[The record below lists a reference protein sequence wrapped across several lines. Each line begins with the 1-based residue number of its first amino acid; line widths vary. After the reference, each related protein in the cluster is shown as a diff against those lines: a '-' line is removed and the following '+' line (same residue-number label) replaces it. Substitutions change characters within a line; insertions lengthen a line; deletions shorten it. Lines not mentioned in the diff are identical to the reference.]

1 MFANKLWAT
10 RPFQAFGP
18 LNKKTTLVT
27 VAASSNTTNGST
39 TAPISKL
46 SSLNVNKYR
55 TKGLIND
62 SIGDMLTRIRNACL
76 AKKSSLIIPFTN
88 INQQIAQILEKEGF
102 IQSYQR
108 LGLDGQYIT
117 LRLKYRSKAIYRGKK
132 KESCITNFKRISKP
146 GLRIYANSRE
156 IPRILGGTG
165 IVIVSTPEGLLT
177 DREARL
183 RGIGGE
189 LLCSVW

>member
-1 MFANKLWAT
+1 MFDNKLWAT
-10 RPFQAFGP
+10 RPFQAFGS
-18 LNKKTTLVT
+18 LKNKKTSLVT
-27 VAASSNTTNGST
+27 AASNITNGSPT
-39 TAPISKL
+39 TSISKL
-46 SSLNVNKYR
+46 NSLNVTKYR

-76 AKKSSLIIPFTN
+76 AKKSSLIIPFTK
-88 INQQIAQILEKEGF
+88 ITQQIAQILEKEGF

>member
-1 MFANKLWAT
+1 MSLTN
-10 RPFQAFGP
+10 
-18 LNKKTTLVT
+18 
-27 VAASSNTTNGST
+27 VARSAGVSVAL
-39 TAPISKL
+39 TA
-46 SSLNVNKYR
+46 KYR
-55 TKGLIND
+55 TRGLIND
-62 SIGDMLTRIRNACL
+62 SIGDMLTRIRNSCL
-76 AKKSSLIIPFTN
+76 AKKSSVVIPFTR

-102 IQSYQR
+102 VQSYQT
-108 LGLDGQYIT
+108 LGLDGQYIVI
-117 LRLKYRSKAIYRGKK
+117 RLKYRSKAIYRGKK

-146 GLRIYANSRE
+146 GLRIYTNSRE

-165 IVIVSTPEGLLT
+165 IVIISTPEGLMT